1 MSPWVALYPKLVFT
15 ESLQNVVSDSL
26 QSFKTTE
33 NIAIVELSFSQFKKP
48 PLQFEESVSIDEE
61 FSSKS
66 AIYFE
71 ENVSKRAYKVLIEI
85 TEEELLE
92 KEKFLTDY
100 HVLNFLSSETAV
112 DKVSIASVFT
122 AISNMLRLCRDY
134 KVDEIHCF
142 SLRIVRIERENK
154 TYFLVTDY

>member
-1 MSPWVALYPKLVFT
+1 MRFDESLSVITQDSLLNQSFFT
-15 ESLQNVVSDSL
+15 ENVYIQELLSS
-26 QSFKTTE
+26 KTE
-33 NIAIVELSFSQFKKP
+33 IK
-48 PLQFEESVSIDEE
+48 LQFEESVSIDEE

-100 HVLNFLSSETAV
+100 HVLNFLANETAV

-122 AISNMLRLCRDY
+122 AISNMLKLCRDY

-142 SLRIVRIERENK
+142 SLRLVRIEREEK
-154 TYFLVTDY
+154 TYFLITDY

>member
-1 MSPWVALYPKLVFT
+1 MRIDESLSVITQDSLLNQSFFT
-15 ESLQNVVSDSL
+15 ENVYIQELLSS
-26 QSFKTTE
+26 KTE
-33 NIAIVELSFSQFKKP
+33 IK
-48 PLQFEESVSIDEE
+48 LQFEESVSIDEE

-142 SLRIVRIERENK
+142 SLRLVRIEREEK
-154 TYFLVTDY
+154 TYFLITDY